1 MGYISQ
7 WMVVVLVI
15 AGLQLVACSQEEPA
29 AAVESSHVEDVGG
42 SDLSVVTLTARA
54 AERLGVETVA
64 VKQAT
69 VVRKRKVGGEV
80 LAKADGEVLAK
91 ADGEVLASNGSG
103 GDGSPLWVRVPAVV
117 SDLRIVD
124 KDEPAHLVSLAVGGE
139 RLDLMAQAV
148 DHPTGETG
156 ALYYAVDAGERL
168 VPGQAVRVEL
178 VVSGDGEVREVV
190 PYSSLLYD
198 GSGHT
203 WVYVS
208 PEALTYVREAVE
220 VEYIEGDQAFLLK
233 GPKVGTKVVSVGAA
247 ELFGTEFEV
256 GH

>member
-1 MGYISQ
+1 MGHINQ
-7 WMVVVLVI
+7 WMVAVSVI
-15 AGLQLVACSQEEPA
+15 AGLQLVACSEKERAVAGEA
-29 AAVESSHVEDVGG
+29 AHVEDVGG
-42 SDLSVVTLTARA
+42 TDLSVVTLTERA

-64 VKQAT
+64 VKKTT

-80 LAKADGEVLAK
+80 LASV
-91 ADGEVLASNGSG
+91 GSG
-103 GDGSPLWVRVPAVV
+103 GDSSPLWVRVPAVV

-139 RLDLMAQAV
+139 RLDLMARAV
-148 DHPTGETG
+148 DHPTGEIG

-168 VPGQAVRVEL
+168 APGQAVRVEL
-178 VVSGDGEVREVV
+178 AVSGDGEVREVV

-208 PEALTYVREAVE
+208 PEALTYIREAVE
-220 VEYIEGDQAFLLK
+220 VEYIEGDQAFLLN
-233 GPKVGTKVVSVGAA
+233 GPGAGTKVVSVGAA
-247 ELFGTEFEV
+247 ELFGAEFEV